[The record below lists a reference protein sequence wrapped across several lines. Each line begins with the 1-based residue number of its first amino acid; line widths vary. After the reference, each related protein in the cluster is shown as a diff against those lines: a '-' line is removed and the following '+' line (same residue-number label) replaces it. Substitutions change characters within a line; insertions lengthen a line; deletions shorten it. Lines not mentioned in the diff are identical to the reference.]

1 MHQYQPFTACA
12 SLSLS
17 SSKRSLQV
25 AGSRLTDLIIVD
37 LIIVDLSQARLF
49 DRTLIITRSISLD
62 LDPYTVGSVSVP

>member
-1 MHQYQPFTACA
+1 M
-12 SLSLS
+12 
-17 SSKRSLQV
+17 

>member
-1 MHQYQPFTACA
+1 M
-12 SLSLS
+12 
-17 SSKRSLQV
+17 
-25 AGSRLTDLIIVD
+25 AGSRLTDLIIVDLIIVD